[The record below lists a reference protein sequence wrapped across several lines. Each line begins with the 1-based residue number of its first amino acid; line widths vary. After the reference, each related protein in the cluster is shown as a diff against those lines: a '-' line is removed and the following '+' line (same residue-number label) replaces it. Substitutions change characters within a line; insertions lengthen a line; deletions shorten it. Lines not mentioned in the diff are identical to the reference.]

1 MSRIT
6 QHDPFGE
13 LLGYSVNPG
22 AGPGGSPTGTVTID
36 SRHLSPAGVA
46 HGGTVFSLLDF
57 IMGGHVVES
66 LEDGEMTSTVGLRVE
81 FFRPVRKGAV
91 LTATSA
97 FEHRGR
103 TLVRTRGE
111 VHDQDGK
118 RVACAYGTY
127 NIYPRRG

>member
-22 AGPGGSPTGTVTID
+22 AGPGGSPTATLTID
-36 SRHLSPAGVA
+36 DRHLSPAGVA
-46 HGGTVFSLLDF
+46 HGGTLFSLLDF

-66 LEDGEMTSTVGLRVE
+66 LDEEATASTVGMRIE
-81 FFRPVRKGAV
+81 FFRPVRKGAA
-91 LTATSA
+91 LTASSA

-103 TLVRTRGE
+103 SLIRTRGE

-118 RVACAYGTY
+118 IVACAYGTY
-127 NIYPRRG
+127 NVYRRRG